1 MVILPH
7 MANSRLEVQD
17 TARVTLAARLLAL
30 GITPTAQRLDIA
42 EVVLAEHQHMAA
54 DQVLERVNQGGGT
67 VSKATVYNTLGLF
80 AERGLVR
87 ELVIDASRVF
97 YDSNTTPHCHF
108 YNVDE
113 GTLTDLALPPDVLA
127 SLPATPAGTYAERLE
142 VVIRIRNQTPAPAGG
157 AISENFRL

>member
-1 MVILPH
+1 MAILPG
-7 MANSRLEVQD
+7 MTDSRLFSDEVAR
-17 TARVTLAARLLAL
+17 TALAARLVAC

-42 EVVLAEHQHMAA
+42 EVVLSGHQHVAA
-54 DQVLERVNQGGGT
+54 DQVLERVNRGGGA

-80 AERGLVR
+80 AERGLLC

-108 YNVDE
+108 YNVDD
-113 GTLTDLALPPDVLA
+113 GTLTDMALPPDVLG
-127 SLPATPAGTYAERLE
+127 SLPATPAGTYAEALE
-142 VVIRIRNQTPAPAGG
+142 VVIRIRNRLPSAADE